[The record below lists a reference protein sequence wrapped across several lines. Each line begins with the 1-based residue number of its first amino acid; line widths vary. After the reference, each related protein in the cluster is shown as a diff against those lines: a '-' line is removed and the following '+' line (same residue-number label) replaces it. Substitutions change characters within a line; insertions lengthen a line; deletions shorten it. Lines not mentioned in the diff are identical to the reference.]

1 MLTDTVLSINFSD
14 IFGAFLD
21 IFRQMTILQ
30 IVIFGSA
37 SVLIFFGKVQEINE
51 RKRRNREREEY
62 RRRREDY
69 QRRKLDYEEK
79 RLDAL
84 EKGELRSRQYQ
95 KMKEERQRLSAELRS
110 LRATIRN
117 ERLSGCWD
125 VLGY

>member
-30 IVIFGSA
+30 IAIFGSA

-51 RKRRNREREEY
+51 KKRCNRESSEY
-62 RRRREDY
+62 QQRREVS
-69 QRRKLDYEEK
+69 QRRKLEFEERRLETMEK
-79 RLDAL
+79 R
-84 EKGELRSRQYQ
+84 EHQNRQYQ
-95 KMKEERQRLSAELRS
+95 EMKKERQLLSAELRS

-117 ERLSGCWD
+117 ERLSGRWD